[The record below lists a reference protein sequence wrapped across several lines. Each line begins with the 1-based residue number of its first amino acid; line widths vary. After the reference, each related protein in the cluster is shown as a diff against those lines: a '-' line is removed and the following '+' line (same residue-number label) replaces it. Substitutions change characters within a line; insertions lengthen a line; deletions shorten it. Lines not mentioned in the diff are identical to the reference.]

1 MKSSSEYFP
10 VVLFNVPVQGS
21 SNFGVC
27 MWMKSASVS
36 FKELNSTLVLFVILY
51 DVSKYKIWRYG
62 LFSFLYTSQWALK
75 LSSVWIE
82 ILNWKVSL
90 SKREPYGSFHS
101 SFLEEFALLICSC
114 YLLSL
119 LVSAT
124 YYTSRFK
131 LNLISPI
138 ILPDRGDFCKFLLN
152 VKRKNE

>member
-36 FKELNSTLVLFVILY
+36 FQELNSTLVLFVILY
-51 DVSKYKIWRYG
+51 DVSEYKICYG
-62 LFSFLYTSQWALK
+62 RFSFLYTSHWALK

-101 SFLEEFALLICSC
+101 SFLEESALLICSC

-119 LVSAT
+119 LASAT

>member
-36 FKELNSTLVLFVILY
+36 IKELNSTLVLFVMLY

-82 ILNWKVSL
+82 S
-90 SKREPYGSFHS
+90 
-101 SFLEEFALLICSC
+101 
-114 YLLSL
+114 
-119 LVSAT
+119 
-124 YYTSRFK
+124 
-131 LNLISPI
+131 
-138 ILPDRGDFCKFLLN
+138 
-152 VKRKNE
+152 

>member
-10 VVLFNVPVQGS
+10 VVLFNVLVQGS

-36 FKELNSTLVLFVILY
+36 IQELNSTLVLFVMLY
-51 DVSKYKIWRYG
+51 DVSKYKIRYG
-62 LFSFLYTSQWALK
+62 RFSFLYTSQWALK

-101 SFLEEFALLICSC
+101 SFLKEFALLKNSC
-114 YLLSL
+114 YLLSIL
-119 LVSAT
+119 ASAT

-138 ILPDRGDFCKFLLN
+138 ILPDRGDFCKCLLN